1 VKRIKLII
9 FIVSMLVLLIV
20 VGVVVNMLF
29 KNEPEIIEPQNLFEE
44 KFKFRLPNSA
54 KFINEEYQEDEG
66 WEDFYDAKISF
77 NKKDY
82 YYLKKNFSR
91 YFKSLGYGRIND
103 YDYLPVSFDDEDS
116 EWGIK
121 EKENEVKLAY
131 MAIVSGKKAKTKY
144 LYAVITKNK
153 NGEYFLYVAH

>member
-1 VKRIKLII
+1 MILVKRIKLII

-116 EWGIK
+116 EW
-121 EKENEVKLAY
+121 E
-131 MAIVSGKKAKTKY
+131 
-144 LYAVITKNK
+144 
-153 NGEYFLYVAH
+153 